1 MMKCKEHLLHFFLQG
16 KLSLSQYDY
25 RFMTN
30 LQMMIHNSN
39 RVTSNQADL
48 FDKLISKYAKQLAK
62 DGLDKEELK
71 NLSWKTLLVQST
83 PEYTGASISLS
94 DDVITVRVPFNKNFI
109 SCFRS
114 VDDNPFVWIRED
126 KVYRAPFST
135 AALKILYNF
144 LPNHFKTT
152 YCEVLQGVIQ
162 DLKEREGLIWEPTF
176 IKVCDSIIL
185 AAANPVVAGLIDG
198 IDLALTPNRMYA
210 LSHYQIPAHPN
221 LFDGDKEL
229 KFAYEF
235 ITEVDIDDIEQAA
248 KWMKSLYADSV
259 IVGGSLNLNTLYA
272 EIEKAFNDQGIRV
285 LQGYRSF
292 SSIVNR
298 HAPKDKANRVFLL
311 LLHTNINTSMSLYSN
326 VDKIV
331 ILKNSRPVEV
341 K

>member
-185 AAANPVVAGLIDG
+185 AAANQD
-198 IDLALTPNRMYA
+198 
-210 LSHYQIPAHPN
+210 
-221 LFDGDKEL
+221 
-229 KFAYEF
+229 
-235 ITEVDIDDIEQAA
+235 
-248 KWMKSLYADSV
+248 
-259 IVGGSLNLNTLYA
+259 
-272 EIEKAFNDQGIRV
+272 
-285 LQGYRSF
+285 
-292 SSIVNR
+292 
-298 HAPKDKANRVFLL
+298 
-311 LLHTNINTSMSLYSN
+311 
-326 VDKIV
+326 
-331 ILKNSRPVEV
+331 
-341 K
+341 